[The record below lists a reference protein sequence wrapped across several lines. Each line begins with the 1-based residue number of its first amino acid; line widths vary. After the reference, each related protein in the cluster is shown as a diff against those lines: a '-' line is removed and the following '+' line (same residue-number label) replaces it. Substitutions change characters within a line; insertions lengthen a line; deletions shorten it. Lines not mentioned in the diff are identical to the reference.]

1 MTIPTERATAAL
13 MPPSTSVAVAKIASP
28 ARSVA
33 ASRSRRRSEVLRG
46 NSRAFS
52 HGVYAR
58 VANQVDVACEIAL
71 TMAAHPDLDPIG
83 DLRLVESYCL
93 ASTSYRRAL
102 EAIERD
108 GLTAVLTSCAARFA
122 QLEERQEE
130 RIRVR
135 EKERRAELRRGQ
147 IVDLSAYRPVPREL
161 TE

>member
-1 MTIPTERATAAL
+1 MTTPKGAHVPALSPTDPASATFQR
-13 MPPSTSVAVAKIASP
+13 
-28 ARSVA
+28 RSVA
-33 ASRSRRRSEVLRG
+33 SSRQRRRSEVLRG
-46 NSRAFS
+46 NARAFS
-52 HGVYAR
+52 HGIYAR

-71 TMAAHPDLDPIG
+71 TMAAHPDLDPIA

-102 EAIERD
+102 EAIEQD

-135 EKERRAELRRGQ
+135 EKERRAELRRGKV
-147 IVDLSAYRPVPREL
+147 IDLSMYARDSTP
-161 TE
+161 